1 MPEMLSRRAFLRRL
15 PGRRRTHLSALDGM
29 TFDSPVITPI
39 GRFYRQSVT
48 GGVPVVDRRAWA
60 LALDGLVRHPLRLSY
75 DALRARP
82 DAGDVFTLVSALN
95 PPGGGLI
102 GNAAWRGCRLAGLLL
117 EADLLPGATHLRFA
131 AADGYTATVALDDSV
146 LPQALLAYEM
156 NGALLPPEHGGPLRA
171 LVPGLY
177 GGASV
182 KWLTRITAIEA
193 REASGAG
200 VPPVRT
206 GAQIMTP
213 RPFAVLQVG
222 QSVAVQGVAF
232 AGSRGIAAV
241 ALSVDGGDWMPVTLR
256 PPESPLAWTQWYTQ
270 WVPEAP
276 GEYQLTVRATDR
288 TGRTQDR
295 LAGLSDSAEHMAAG
309 SGDVDPMHWIV
320 VRVVS

>member
-15 PGRRRTHLSALDGM
+15 SGGHRTQPPASDEI

-39 GRFYRQSVT
+39 GRFYRQSVSSS
-48 GGVPVVDRRAWA
+48 VPVIDRQAWE
-60 LALDGLVRHPLRLSY
+60 LVLDGLVRRPLKLSY
-75 DALRARP
+75 EALRARP
-82 DAGDVFTLVSALN
+82 AAGDVFTLVSALN

-102 GNAAWRGCRLAGLLL
+102 GNAAWRGCCLAELLL
-117 EADLLPGATHLRFA
+117 ETDLLPEATYLRFEA
-131 AADGYTATVALDDSV
+131 VDGYTAVVALDDPG

-182 KWLTRITAIEA
+182 KWLTRITAIEV
-193 REASGAG
+193 REAADASI
-200 VPPVRT
+200 PPVRT
-206 GAQIMTP
+206 GAQIVTP
-213 RPFAVLQVG
+213 PPYAVFQVG
-222 QSVAVQGVAF
+222 QPVAVQGVAF
-232 AGSRGIAAV
+232 AGLRGIAAV

-256 PPESPLAWTQWYTQ
+256 PPESPLAWTQWYTR

-276 GEYQLTVRATDR
+276 GEYQLAVRATDR
-288 TGRTQDR
+288 RGRTQDR
-295 LAGLSDSAEHMAAG
+295 LAGLDDSAERVSAG

-320 VRVVS
+320 VRVVG